1 MKNLS
6 VRQAVV
12 AALGKLGSAS
22 TNTLVSM
29 TGKPRNQ
36 VQTALW
42 KLRVDGKLKSVDGVH
57 TLSADNKSKPAKSEP
72 AKIKL
77 PKSVTYKTAPVTM
90 KLDEVSDD
98 LGNDADAEFS
108 KHAVTMAKYLDA
120 LAVIRYLEGKIAKR
134 DANA

>member
-6 VRQAVV
+6 VKQAIV
-12 AALGKLGSAS
+12 AKLEKLGSAS
-22 TNTLVSM
+22 TDTLVS
-29 TGKPRNQ
+29 TTRKPRNQ

-42 KLRVDGKLKSVDGVH
+42 HLRKSSIIKSVDGVH
-57 TLSADNKSKPAKSEP
+57 TLSADNKSKPAK
-72 AKIKL
+72 IKL
-77 PKSVTYKTAPVTM
+77 PKSVTYKTAPVTV

>member
-6 VRQAVV
+6 VKQAIV
-12 AALGKLGSAS
+12 AKLEKLGSAS
-22 TNTLVSM
+22 TDTLVSM
-29 TGKPRNQ
+29 TRKPRNQ

-42 KLRVDGKLKSVDGVH
+42 HLRKSGKLKSDNGVH
-57 TLSADNKSKPAKSEP
+57 TLSGDNKSEP

-77 PKSVTYKTAPVTM
+77 PKSATYTM

-98 LGNDADAEFS
+98 LGNDSDAEFS